1 MRCSL
6 ADPPEGDPRPRH
18 SLHFSGSGHGGRG
31 GAHGQAG
38 APPANDPL
46 PPPLCPLPSLR
57 PIVLIGSSLGGAPP
71 CGQGARLPACLGQ
84 LGGGRRRPTENRGGA
99 PSYGLQTPLPPFSLS
114 LRAGRVV
121 FHCLLELA
129 RRGRAGVVESAV
141 LLGAAVPDDVAA
153 WTAARGVV
161 AGRLV
166 NAYSGEDWLVRRGE
180 GGRAGGG
187 MMLPPCRL
195 CIASSLPPSSCEL
208 KCVPPSPPSSP
219 PPPQLGLLF
228 RSSLSLGSA
237 AGLKAVAAP
246 GVENV
251 NMASIVAAHGEW
263 ATRMPDVLE
272 VRGEW
277 GEGGGGVAYPVG
289 GEAPLCD
296 QGRVL
301 TACALLSPS

>member
-1 MRCSL
+1 M
-6 ADPPEGDPRPRH
+6 
-18 SLHFSGSGHGGRG
+18 
-31 GAHGQAG
+31 
-38 APPANDPL
+38 
-46 PPPLCPLPSLR
+46 
-57 PIVLIGSSLGGAPP
+57 
-71 CGQGARLPACLGQ
+71 
-84 LGGGRRRPTENRGGA
+84 
-99 PSYGLQTPLPPFSLS
+99 
-114 LRAGRVV
+114 
-121 FHCLLELA
+121 
-129 RRGRAGVVESAV
+129 VESAV

-195 CIASSLPPSSCEL
+195 CIASSLPPFSCEL
-208 KCVPPSPPSSP
+208 KCVPLPPPSPP

-277 GEGGGGVAYPVG
+277 GEGGGGS
-289 GEAPLCD
+289 
-296 QGRVL
+296 L
-301 TACALLSPS
+301 TR